1 MKCEIKIGKKRK
13 RIINKNIYGHFI
25 EHLKRC
31 IYGGIYE
38 ENSSLSDENGF
49 RKDVLGAIKKLNV
62 PVLRWPGGN
71 FASNYHF
78 LDGIGPKEKRPKKLD
93 TAWMAEDNNH
103 FGTEEFLKYCE
114 IIKAQPYICLN
125 FGTGT
130 LDEALGW
137 VEYCNYDGNT
147 YYADIRRKYGKEKP
161 HKVKYWGLGNE
172 IYGKWQH
179 GYCEVDQY
187 AEKARQCSQFIKK
200 IDPEIKTIAVGADN
214 PDWDI
219 NVIKIAGETIDYI
232 SIHAYF
238 SSDDY
243 FTIAGLPYYVDKRMD
258 ILESSIKVGENYIKR
273 EKPIEIAFDEW
284 NIWRKPLDDEENYK
298 LSDGIFAC
306 GFFHILQ
313 KHCERVTMANL
324 AQLVNVLGA
333 IQTKGKGVILTPIY
347 YAFYLYSNNTGDFL
361 LDSEV
366 KVEKYNFQYR
376 NEKIENVP
384 FIDVSATEDEKNIY
398 VAVINRNTEKVDG
411 KIEIENN
418 FKKEGKILTMTGNS
432 PEAINTTEKQEVEIM
447 EENFKKF
454 SDKLNYSF
462 LPYSTTILKIEKNG

>member
-1 MKCEIKIGKKRK
+1 
-13 RIINKNIYGHFI
+13 
-25 EHLKRC
+25 
-31 IYGGIYE
+31 
-38 ENSSLSDENGF
+38 
-49 RKDVLGAIKKLNV
+49 
-62 PVLRWPGGN
+62 
-71 FASNYHF
+71 
-78 LDGIGPKEKRPKKLD
+78 
-93 TAWMAEDNNH
+93 
-103 FGTEEFLKYCE
+103 LKYCE

-243 FTIAGLPYYVDKRMD
+243 FTIAGLPYYVDKRLY